1 MATYVLVPGGWHGG
15 WYFQSFAEAL
25 RAHGHRAY
33 TITLTGLGERR
44 HLLRPDVNL
53 DTHIEDV
60 VQLLEMEN
68 LSEVILLGH
77 SYAGMVVSGVLDLA
91 PDRIASAIYADA
103 YVPDDG
109 QSCFGLANDSFRKL
123 FLDNAAKD
131 GFSVL
136 PPPRLVDPRVTPHPL
151 AAFLQSLRL
160 KKPPP
165 RIKRGFIYL
174 SGWPETPFT
183 STYERL
189 RTAPEWR
196 TFDLPVG
203 HNVIA
208 AAFDELLEI
217 ALQFTLSN
225 QTPGCHPYGSRLV
238 LIRWL
243 GSINRPPVASA
254 SYDGLFR
261 SR

>member
-25 RAHGHRAY
+25 RARGHRAY
-33 TITLTGLGERR
+33 AVTLTGLGERR
-44 HLLRPDVNL
+44 HLLCGANL
-53 DTHIEDV
+53 DTHVEDV
-60 VQLLEMEN
+60 VHLLEMEN

-77 SYAGMVVSGVLDLA
+77 SYAGMVVSGVLDRA
-91 PDRIASAIYADA
+91 ADRISAAIYADA
-103 YVPDDG
+103 FVPDDG
-109 QSCFGLANDSFRKL
+109 QSCFGLSNDLHRKL

-136 PPPRLVDPRVTPHPL
+136 PPPRLIDPRVTPHPL
-151 AAFLQSLRL
+151 AAFLQVLRL
-160 KKPPP
+160 KNPPP
-165 RIKRGFIYL
+165 PVKRGFVYL

-189 RTAPEWR
+189 RTMPVWR

-217 ALQFTLSN
+217 ALQF
-225 QTPGCHPYGSRLV
+225 
-238 LIRWL
+238 
-243 GSINRPPVASA
+243 A
-254 SYDGLFR
+254 
-261 SR
+261 

>member
-25 RAHGHRAY
+25 QALGHRAY
-33 TITLTGLGERR
+33 AVTLTGLGERR
-44 HLLRPDVNL
+44 HLLRADVNV
-53 DTHIEDV
+53 DTHVQDV
-60 VQLLEMEN
+60 LQLLEMEN

-91 PDRIASAIYADA
+91 PDRIAAAIYADA

-109 QSCFGLANDSFRKL
+109 QSCFGLSNDLLRKQ
-123 FLDNAAKD
+123 FLDDAAKD

-136 PPPRLVDPRVTPHPL
+136 PPPRVVDPRATPHPL

-160 KKPPP
+160 KNPPP
-165 RIKRGFIYL
+165 PVKRGFIYL

-189 RTAPEWR
+189 RAAPEWR
-196 TFDLPVG
+196 TFDLPVR

-217 ALQFTLSN
+217 ALTF
-225 QTPGCHPYGSRLV
+225 
-238 LIRWL
+238 
-243 GSINRPPVASA
+243 A
-254 SYDGLFR
+254 
-261 SR
+261 

>member
-15 WYFQSFAEAL
+15 WYFESFAEAL
-25 RAHGHRAY
+25 RARGHRAY
-33 TITLTGLGERR
+33 AVTLTGLGERR
-44 HLLRPDVNL
+44 HLLRADVNL
-53 DTHIEDV
+53 DTHVEDV
-60 VQLLEMEN
+60 VQLLEMQD

-77 SYAGMVVSGVLDLA
+77 SYAGMVVSGVLDHA
-91 PDRIASAIYADA
+91 PNRIAAAIYCDA

-109 QSCFGLANDSFRKL
+109 QSCFSLANDFFRNL
-123 FLDNAAKD
+123 FLDNTAKD

-136 PPPRLVDPRVTPHPL
+136 PPPRLGPRATPHPL

-160 KKPPP
+160 KNPLPPV
-165 RIKRGFIYL
+165 RRSFVYL
-174 SGWPETPFT
+174 SAWPKTPFT

-189 RTAPEWR
+189 RTMPEWR

-217 ALQFTLSN
+217 ALQS
-225 QTPGCHPYGSRLV
+225 V
-238 LIRWL
+238 
-243 GSINRPPVASA
+243 
-254 SYDGLFR
+254 
-261 SR
+261 

>member
-1 MATYVLVPGGWHGG
+1 MATFVLVPGGWHGG
-15 WYFQSFAEAL
+15 WYFQSFTEAL

-33 TITLTGLGERR
+33 AITLTGLGERR
-44 HLLRPDVNL
+44 HLLRAGVNL
-53 DTHIEDV
+53 DTHVEDV

-91 PDRIASAIYADA
+91 QERIAAAIYCDA

-109 QSCFGLANDSFRKL
+109 QSCFGLANDLYRKR

-136 PPPRLVDPRVTPHPL
+136 PPPGLDLRATPHPL

-160 KKPPP
+160 RNPPP
-165 RIKRGFIYL
+165 AVKRGFIYL
-174 SGWPETPFT
+174 SGWPETPFA

-196 TFDLPVG
+196 TFDLPVR

-217 ALQFTLSN
+217 ALQF
-225 QTPGCHPYGSRLV
+225 
-238 LIRWL
+238 I
-243 GSINRPPVASA
+243 
-254 SYDGLFR
+254 
-261 SR
+261 

>member
-1 MATYVLVPGGWHGG
+1 MATFVLIPGGWHGG

-25 RAHGHRAY
+25 RARGHRAY
-33 TITLTGLGERR
+33 AATLTGLGERR
-44 HLLRPDVNL
+44 HLLRAGVNL
-53 DTHIEDV
+53 DTHVEDV
-60 VQLLEMEN
+60 VQLLEMES

-77 SYAGMVVSGVLDLA
+77 SYAGMVVSGVLDRA
-91 PDRIASAIYADA
+91 SDRIAAAIYADA

-109 QSCFGLANDSFRKL
+109 QSCFGLSNEFHRKL
-123 FLDNAAKD
+123 FLDDAAKD

-160 KKPPP
+160 KQPPP
-165 RIKRGFIYL
+165 PAKRCFIYL

-189 RTAPEWR
+189 RMAPEWR

-217 ALQFTLSN
+217 ALQF
-225 QTPGCHPYGSRLV
+225 
-238 LIRWL
+238 
-243 GSINRPPVASA
+243 A
-254 SYDGLFR
+254 
-261 SR
+261 

>member
-1 MATYVLVPGGWHGG
+1 VATYVLIPGGWHGA
-15 WYFQSFAEAL
+15 WYFQSFADAL
-25 RAHGHRAY
+25 RVRGHRAY
-33 TITLTGLGERR
+33 AVTLTGLAERR
-44 HLLRPDVNL
+44 HLLGADVNL
-53 DTHIEDV
+53 DTHVEDV

-91 PDRIASAIYADA
+91 PSRIAAAVYADA

-109 QSCFGLANDSFRKL
+109 QSCFGLSNDLHRNI
-123 FLDNAAKD
+123 FLDNAAND

-136 PPPRLVDPRVTPHPL
+136 PPSRLGPRATSHPL
-151 AAFLQSLRL
+151 ATFLQSLRL
-160 KKPPP
+160 KNPPP
-165 RIKRGFIYL
+165 PVKRGFLYL

-189 RTAPEWR
+189 RTASEWR
-196 TFDLPVG
+196 TFELPVG

-217 ALQFTLSN
+217 ALQF
-225 QTPGCHPYGSRLV
+225 V
-238 LIRWL
+238 
-243 GSINRPPVASA
+243 
-254 SYDGLFR
+254 
-261 SR
+261 

>member
-1 MATYVLVPGGWHGG
+1 MSTYVLVPGGWHGG
-15 WYFQSFAEAL
+15 WHFQSFAEAL
-25 RAHGHRAY
+25 RGHGHRAY
-33 TITLTGLGERR
+33 AITLTGLGERR
-44 HLLRPDVNL
+44 HLLRADVNV
-53 DTHIEDV
+53 DTHVEDV
-60 VQLLEMEN
+60 VQLLEKEN

-77 SYAGMVVSGVLDLA
+77 SYAGMVVSGVLDRS
-91 PDRIASAIYADA
+91 PDRIAAAIYSDA

-109 QSCFGLANDSFRKL
+109 QSCFVLANDVFRKL
-123 FLDNAAKD
+123 FLDGAAKD

-136 PPPRLVDPRVTPHPL
+136 PPPGLDPRATPHPL
-151 AAFLQSLRL
+151 AAFLQSLGL
-160 KKPPP
+160 KNSPPP
-165 RIKRGFIYL
+165 VKRGFIYL

-217 ALQFTLSN
+217 ALQF
-225 QTPGCHPYGSRLV
+225 
-238 LIRWL
+238 
-243 GSINRPPVASA
+243 A
-254 SYDGLFR
+254 
-261 SR
+261 